1 MFITSRLFPDILY
14 AYISILASVIT
25 GVFLFASLMKTGRLR
40 KAVYVSCG
48 SISLIFILP
57 VAVYSG
63 FIDPVYALLIGMLVV
78 SFLWGV
84 FRYERLWRQNRALL
98 FCILAL
104 MLTFVQIVVVWIPVF
119 LPDILSFVFHYELE
133 ISGGSTISLFY
144 LSLSLGIP
152 LLFASY
158 LPRRDILRW
167 MDRAAVVVSAAA
179 FAAVVCGLVLN
190 FQNRLAG
197 GLLVVLDL
205 TVCLLTAAAYVLLLM
220 AGKKPAR
227 NLSEPLSDAKTERP
241 SPNETG
247 GV

>member
-1 MFITSRLFPDILY
+1 MFITSGLFPDILY

-84 FRYERLWRQNRALL
+84 FRYELLWRQNRALL
-98 FCILAL
+98 LCILAL
-104 MLTFVQIVVVWIPVF
+104 MLTFVQIVV
-119 LPDILSFVFHYELE
+119 FHYELE
-133 ISGGSTISLFY
+133 IPGGSTISLFY

-179 FAAVVCGLVLN
+179 FAAVVCGLVLS

-220 AGKKPAR
+220 AGKKP
-227 NLSEPLSDAKTERP
+227 NIDQSESSADTEIEQSSSD
-241 SPNETG
+241 
-247 GV
+247 

>member
-1 MFITSRLFPDILY
+1 MFITSGLFPDILY
-14 AYISILASVIT
+14 VFNSILVSVIT
-25 GVFLFASLMKTGRLR
+25 GMFLYDSILKIAHIR

-104 MLTFVQIVVVWIPVF
+104 MLMSVQIVLTWLPVF
-119 LPDILSFVFHYELE
+119 LPELLSFFFHYELE
-133 ISGGSTISLFY
+133 ISGSPIILFY

-158 LPRRDILRW
+158 LPRRSKQWKD
-167 MDRAAVVVSAAA
+167 DAAVLLSALA
-179 FAAVVCGLVLN
+179 FAAAVCGILFS
-190 FQNRLAG
+190 FQSWYR
-197 GLLVVLDL
+197 GLLIWGLDL
-205 TVCLLTAAAYVLLLM
+205 ILCLLTLAAYVLLLM
-220 AGKKPAR
+220 AGKKPDSGQ
-227 NLSEPLSDAKTERP
+227 SEPPSDTEAEQ
-241 SPNETG
+241 SSSD
-247 GV
+247 

>member
-1 MFITSRLFPDILY
+1 MFITSGLFPDILY

-84 FRYERLWRQNRALL
+84 FRYELLWRQNRALL
-98 FCILAL
+98 LCILAL

-133 ISGGSTISLFY
+133 IPGGSTISLFY

-167 MDRAAVVVSAAA
+167 MTGRRSLYRQRRLPQLSADS
-179 FAAVVCGLVLN
+179 C
-190 FQNRLAG
+190 
-197 GLLVVLDL
+197 
-205 TVCLLTAAAYVLLLM
+205 
-220 AGKKPAR
+220 
-227 NLSEPLSDAKTERP
+227 
-241 SPNETG
+241 
-247 GV
+247 

>member
-1 MFITSRLFPDILY
+1 MFITSGLFPDILY

-158 LPRRDILRW
+158 LPRR
-167 MDRAAVVVSAAA
+167 
-179 FAAVVCGLVLN
+179 
-190 FQNRLAG
+190 
-197 GLLVVLDL
+197 
-205 TVCLLTAAAYVLLLM
+205 
-220 AGKKPAR
+220 
-227 NLSEPLSDAKTERP
+227 
-241 SPNETG
+241 
-247 GV
+247 

>member
-1 MFITSRLFPDILY
+1 MFITSGLFPDILY
-14 AYISILASVIT
+14 VYISILASVIT

-48 SISLIFILP
+48 SILLIFILP

-63 FIDPVYALLIGMLVV
+63 FIDPVYALLAGMLVV

-98 FCILAL
+98 LCILAL

-133 ISGGSTISLFY
+133 IPGGSTISLFY

-158 LPRRDILRW
+158 LPRRNILRW

-179 FAAVVCGLVLN
+179 FAA
-190 FQNRLAG
+190 
-197 GLLVVLDL
+197 D
-205 TVCLLTAAAYVLLLM
+205 CLRTCAE
-220 AGKKPAR
+220 
-227 NLSEPLSDAKTERP
+227 LSEPACRRSARCAGPHRLFTDGDRLCAAPDGRKEARP
-241 SPNETG
+241 QSLRAAG
-247 GV
+247 GHGDRAILF

>member
-1 MFITSRLFPDILY
+1 MFITSGLFPDILY
-14 AYISILASVIT
+14 VYISILASVIT

-48 SISLIFILP
+48 SILLIFILP

-63 FIDPVYALLIGMLVV
+63 FIDPVYALLAGMLVV

-98 FCILAL
+98 LCILAL

-133 ISGGSTISLFY
+133 IPGGSTISLFY

-158 LPRRDILRW
+158 LPRRSKQWKD
-167 MDRAAVVVSAAA
+167 DAAVLLSALA
-179 FAAVVCGLVLN
+179 FAAAVCGILFS
-190 FQNRLAG
+190 FQSWYR
-197 GLLVVLDL
+197 GLLIWGLDL
-205 TVCLLTAAAYVLLLM
+205 ILCLLTLAAYVLLLM
-220 AGKKPAR
+220 AGKRPGSGQ
-227 NLSEPLSDAKTERP
+227 SEPLSDTETEQ
-241 SPNETG
+241 SSSD
-247 GV
+247 

>member
-1 MFITSRLFPDILY
+1 MFITSGLFPDILY

-63 FIDPVYALLIGMLVV
+63 FIDPVYALLAGMLVV

-98 FCILAL
+98 LCILAL

-133 ISGGSTISLFY
+133 IPGGSTISLFY

-152 LLFASY
+152 LLFASS

-167 MDRAAVVVSAAA
+167 MAAA
-179 FAAVVCGLVLN
+179 FAAVVCGLVLS

-220 AGKKPAR
+220 AGKKPDSGQ
-227 NLSEPLSDAKTERP
+227 SEPPSDTEIEQ
-241 SPNETG
+241 SSSD
-247 GV
+247 